1 MTKEQ
6 KIRKEIKQIV
16 DEIPKEDIEDR
27 VKQDE
32 QEEAM
37 ERCKEL
43 IKPEHANWI
52 GISNQEA
59 IRELLNILKEKYEM
73 IEFQKDI
80 NRIEKDRHKKT
91 EKSLKGQII
100 KNNKIIEKLEK
111 EAQGYFEENI
121 KKDKIIDLMAEEI
134 NNSDFN
140 TCPCIDYGIDL
151 DCENRCNDN
160 YKECWKQYF
169 KSKAEKE

>member
-1 MTKEQ
+1 MIKEQ
-6 KIRKEIKQIV
+6 TIK
-16 DEIPKEDIEDR
+16 
-27 VKQDE
+27 
-32 QEEAM
+32 
-37 ERCKEL
+37 RCEEL

-59 IRELLNILKEKYEM
+59 IRELLNMLKEKDKE

-80 NRIEKDRHKKT
+80 NKTEKDRHKKT

-121 KKDKIIDLMAEEI
+121 KKDKIIDLIIDEYEYNARI
-134 NNSDFN
+134 NLKDF
-140 TCPCIDYGIDL
+140 
-151 DCENRCNDN
+151 CENELRKDTCIQDC
-160 YKECWKQYF
+160 KTCIKQYF
-169 KSKAEKE
+169 EQKSDNNI

>member
-1 MTKEQ
+1 M
-6 KIRKEIKQIV
+6 
-16 DEIPKEDIEDR
+16 IEE
-27 VKQDE
+27 KTI
-32 QEEAM
+32 

-59 IRELLNILKEKYEM
+59 IRELLNMLKEKDKE

-80 NRIEKDRHKKT
+80 NKTEKDRHKKT

-111 EAQGYFEENI
+111 EAQKYFEEII
-121 KKDKIIDLMAEEI
+121 KQDREMDLMAETIRKLTISLANYRGSYNEET
-134 NNSDFN
+134 FN
-140 TCPCIDYGIDL
+140 FTGNIKDI
-151 DCENRCNDN
+151 
-160 YKECWKQYF
+160 KQYF

>member
-1 MTKEQ
+1 M
-6 KIRKEIKQIV
+6 
-16 DEIPKEDIEDR
+16 IEE
-27 VKQDE
+27 K
-32 QEEAM
+32 AI
-37 ERCKEL
+37 ERCEQL

-59 IRELLNILKEKYEM
+59 IRELLNMLKEKDKE

-80 NRIEKDRHKKT
+80 NKTEKDRHKKT

-111 EAQGYFEENI
+111 EAQKYFEEII
-121 KKDKIIDLMAEEI
+121 KQDRAIDLMAE
-134 NNSDFN
+134 
-140 TCPCIDYGIDL
+140 CIDVELSSARLGIIL
-151 DCENRCNDN
+151 NKNVQPLEN
-160 YKECWKQYF
+160 YKEYIKQYF

>member
-1 MTKEQ
+1 M
-6 KIRKEIKQIV
+6 
-16 DEIPKEDIEDR
+16 IEE
-27 VKQDE
+27 K
-32 QEEAM
+32 AI

-59 IRELLNILKEKYEM
+59 IRELLNMLKEKDEM

-80 NRIEKDRHKKT
+80 NKIEKDRHKKT

-100 KNNKIIEKLEK
+100 KNNKTIEKLEK
-111 EAQGYFEENI
+111 EVQRHFETTIIQAKNFSRKLDI
-121 KKDKIIDLMAEEI
+121 KDKMIDLMAEKMAFNFDI
-134 NNSDFN
+134 NSGVDVY
-140 TCPCIDYGIDL
+140 T
-151 DCENRCNDN
+151 
-160 YKECWKQYF
+160 YKRQIKQYF